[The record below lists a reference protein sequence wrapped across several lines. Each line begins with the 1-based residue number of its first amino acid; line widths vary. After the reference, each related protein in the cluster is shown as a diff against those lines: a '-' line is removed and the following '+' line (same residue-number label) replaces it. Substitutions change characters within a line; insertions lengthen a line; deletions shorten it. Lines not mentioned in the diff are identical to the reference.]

1 MANNKFFTAAE
12 IYVRLLSA
20 FPKKA
25 SEISKINVMRWCSE
39 VVTEYLTDP
48 VAMIPHYKL
57 RLGDKSYSNKVD
69 LKSITIQP
77 DSATVGDI
85 YFKVSEKILYEYMT
99 VGHFGATAWVPT
111 GNPIVNNI
119 YVYNYVDY
127 KWSGTNMNIIT
138 DDSSITY
145 TIKDGKVLLPFD
157 CFKLESVYDQNNSLV
172 KDMSNQGDYIY
183 FSSVY
188 MPEKVFIDYYS
199 IPVDADG
206 FPLVKRGYEAAC
218 YAYCVY
224 KMFEEDA
231 SVIPPRIQQW
241 RWLQI
246 VDDKEHELG
255 AARSSWSDLTDN
267 DIRDIHNYIID
278 PNYIRMITGV
288 DNKDTLDGGSIFNQ
302 K

>member
-1 MANNKFFTAAE
+1 MDTNNKFFTAAE
-12 IYVRLLSA
+12 IYVRLLSS

-48 VAMIPHYKL
+48 VGMEPHYKVQ
-57 RLGDKSYSNKVD
+57 LGVKELNGTVIH
-69 LKSITIQP
+69 LKSITEKPLVAYTDDYYYNSTTKNVMRVNDGGDP
-77 DSATVGDI
+77 DVIENSTIV
-85 YFKVSEKILYEYMT
+85 LYEFEGTY
-99 VGHFGATAWVPT
+99 
-111 GNPIVNNI
+111 
-119 YVYNYVDY
+119 Y
-127 KWSGTNMNIIT
+127 KW
-138 DDSSITY
+138 DSSLTKISY
-145 TIKDGKVLLPFD
+145 RIVDGKVELPTD
-157 CFKLESVYDQNNSLV
+157 VFKLEAVYDQNNQLV
-172 KDMSNQGDYIY
+172 KDCVNQGQYVH
-183 FSSVY
+183 FSTLYTPTEVY
-188 MPEKVFIDYYS
+188 IDYYS
-199 IPVDADG
+199 IPVDEDG

-278 PNYIRMITGV
+278 PNYKRFI
-288 DNKDTLDGGSIFNQ
+288 NKDFRSIVDKSDLNSNSNIE
-302 K
+302 